1 MMVPSRS
8 LPPTED
14 AENGGD
20 RHADPTELATDFF
33 AALALQDWDDAV
45 RFLEPHSLAEFRESQ
60 LAQFASWVE
69 QRDAIRRARAE
80 RRGHSWGSD
89 EVLRAEQLE
98 RHGNVTLN
106 AFAGA
111 PTLRELAELPA
122 ENFAARFLAAGR
134 NAPSAYRVFGHVL
147 EGDDVAHVVYRPI
160 QAGYV
165 GDPLRVA
172 VLHLRRHDAE
182 WCVLMSEQLADG
194 AFILFH
200 LDFPEEPGESDLE
213 VGPG

>member
-1 MMVPSRS
+1 MVPSRS
-8 LPPTED
+8 PHLPGD

-20 RHADPTELATDFF
+20 THPDPTRVATDFF
-33 AALALQDWDDAV
+33 AALALQDTDDAV
-45 RFLEPHSLAEFRESQ
+45 GYVDPYSLTEFRESQ
-60 LAQFASWVE
+60 LALFASWVD

-80 RRGHSWGSD
+80 GRSHGWGSD
-89 EVLRAEQLE
+89 GVLSAEQLE
-98 RHGNVTLN
+98 RHGDVSLN

-111 PTLRELAELPA
+111 PTLRELAALPA
-122 ENFAARFLAAGR
+122 AGFAARYLAAGR
-134 NAPSAYRVFGHVL
+134 NAPSAYRVFGHVF
-147 EGDDVAHVVYRPI
+147 ESDDVAHVVYRPI

-172 VLHLRRHDAE
+172 VLHLRRRDE
-182 WCVLMSEQLADG
+182 RWCVLMSEELADG

-213 VGPG
+213 AGPR

>member
-1 MMVPSRS
+1 V
-8 LPPTED
+8 
-14 AENGGD
+14 
-20 RHADPTELATDFF
+20 ATDFF

-45 RFLEPHSLAEFRESQ
+45 HYVEPRSLAEFRESQ
-60 LAQFASWVE
+60 LALFASWVD

-80 RRGHSWGSD
+80 GRVHSWGAD
-89 EVLRAEQLE
+89 DVLRAEQLE
-98 RHGNVTLN
+98 RHGDVSLN

-111 PTLRELAELPA
+111 PTLRELAALSA
-122 ENFAARFLAAGR
+122 TGFAARYLAAGR

-147 EGDDVAHVVYRPI
+147 ESDDVAHVVYRPI

-172 VLHLRRHDAE
+172 VLHLRRHDE
-182 WCVLMSEQLADG
+182 RWCVLMSEELADG

-200 LDFPEEPGESDLE
+200 LDLPDEQGESDLE
-213 VGPG
+213 AGPR